1 MLRNSKTV
9 SGAGA
14 GAGAK
19 PGGITARKSLRVK
32 HGEALASHCGETRK
46 GENIG

>member
-1 MLRNSKTV
+1 MLRKSKTV
-9 SGAGA
+9 SGA